1 MMITPN
7 FSMADIEAEINKK
20 IEEQTHEII
29 NTLEYIGIRC
39 VSDAIANRGYTDQ
52 TGNLKASIGYM
63 VLNNGVT
70 VSASEGSESSQSRE
84 FLNSLVAEH
93 SRGIV
98 LIVVAGMQ
106 YASYVEAIGR
116 NVLASAELLA
126 EREVPEMLKQLGFK
140 LN

>member
-1 MMITPN
+1 MMKPT
-7 FSMADIEAEINKK
+7 FSMADIEAKINKK
-20 IEEQTHEII
+20 IEENLYEII
-29 NTLEYIGIRC
+29 HTLEYVGIRC

-63 VLNNGVT
+63 VLNNGVI
-70 VSASEGSESSQSRE
+70 VSASEGSASPQSRE
-84 FLNSLVAEH
+84 FMTGLIAEH

-98 LIVVAGMQ
+98 LVVVAGMN
-106 YASYVEAIGR
+106 YASYVEATGR